1 MSMYLGAFLGP
12 TVAGYLVQ
20 YAGGFRSATTVFA
33 LFCLVLAATEV
44 ASLVSLLSDEKRGE
58 GGEYEKL
65 TEETPETNNTQ

>member
-33 LFCLVLAATEV
+33 LFCLVLAAAEV
-44 ASLVSLLSDEKRGE
+44 ASLVSLLSEEKR
-58 GGEYEKL
+58 GEYEKL
-65 TEETPETNNTQ
+65 TEETPETKNTQ

>member
-33 LFCLVLAATEV
+33 LFCLVLAAAEV
-44 ASLVSLLSDEKRGE
+44 ASLVSLLSEEKR
-58 GGEYEKL
+58 GEYEKL
-65 TEETPETNNTQ
+65 TEEIPETNNTQ